1 MRRLKSKMSSPWL
14 LGFANRASAVP
25 SALLA
30 QSATDLLE
38 KAFDSHRL
46 FVVNRHNLSG
56 TSMADMVHPM
66 AAQPGAGENPV
77 IEVQAVS
84 KLFRTPSEG
93 TIRALHEIDLTIAP
107 GGFITVVGP
116 SGCGKSTLIKLIA
129 GFSAPSSGKINVQG
143 EEVRGLNT
151 RVGYV
156 PQESKLFPWLTV
168 EENVGFGLDRKRM
181 PKAERESKTDYFIK
195 LAGLAGFEKYYPAQ
209 LSGGMSKRASI
220 MRALAYEPPVIL
232 MDEPFGPL
240 DAQTRMVLQDEL
252 LKIWEQKRQTIVF
265 VTHDLVEAIALA
277 DRVVVM
283 THRPGKIKDI
293 IDVPMTRPRNIFEI
307 HRQEGFDEAYGR
319 LWNIFRHEL
328 NLRTH

>member
-1 MRRLKSKMSSPWL
+1 
-14 LGFANRASAVP
+14 
-25 SALLA
+25 
-30 QSATDLLE
+30 
-38 KAFDSHRL
+38 
-46 FVVNRHNLSG
+46 
-56 TSMADMVHPM
+56 MA
-66 AAQPGAGENPV
+66 ETV
-77 IEVQAVS
+77 IETRPDHPPADNLVIRVEDVS
-84 KLFRTPSEG
+84 KLFRTPDG
-93 TIRALHEIDLTIAP
+93 QTIRALQEISLTIAY
-107 GGFITVVGP
+107 GEFVTVVGP

-129 GFSAPSSGKINVQG
+129 GFSPPSAGRIIYQN

-151 RVGYV
+151 KVGYV

-168 EENVGFGLDRKRM
+168 EENVGFGLDPKRY
-181 PKAERESKTDYFIK
+181 PRQKRDTQVRHFIQ

-220 MRALAYEPPVIL
+220 VRALAYEPPVIL

-265 VTHDLVEAIALA
+265 VTHDLVEAVALA

-283 THRPGKIKDI
+283 THRPGEIKDI
-293 IDVPMTRPRNIFEI
+293 ITVPMARPRNIFEI

-328 NLRTH
+328 KIGQG

>member
-1 MRRLKSKMSSPWL
+1 MDKYRCEVSDHLMTERAQANLKPVQH
-14 LGFANRASAVP
+14 G
-25 SALLA
+25 
-30 QSATDLLE
+30 LE
-38 KAFDSHRL
+38 C
-46 FVVNRHNLSG
+46 
-56 TSMADMVHPM
+56 
-66 AAQPGAGENPV
+66 V
-77 IEVQAVS
+77 IQVEGVS
-84 KLFRTPSEG
+84 KVFHTPSQ
-93 TIRALHEIDLTIAP
+93 TNLTALTDIQLDVRP
-107 GGFITVVGP
+107 GEFVTVVGP
-116 SGCGKSTLIKLIA
+116 SGCGKSTLLKLIA
-129 GFSAPSSGKINVQG
+129 GFSPPSAGRILFQG
-143 EEVRGLNT
+143 DEVRGLNT

-168 EENVGFGLDRKRM
+168 EENVGFGLDPKRYSRSDR
-181 PKAERESKTDYFIK
+181 ERQVSQFIA

-220 MRALAYEPPVIL
+220 VRALAYEPPVIL

-265 VTHDLVEAIALA
+265 VTHDLVEAVALA

-293 IDVPMTRPRNIFEI
+293 IQVPMTRPRNIFEI
-307 HRQEGFDEAYGR
+307 HRQDGFDEAYGR

-328 NLRTH
+328 NIGAH